1 MQRERIS
8 YSSQTLKNILFIIF
22 KPWKTSYLLSLFS
35 FQILENP
42 RKLLTSH
49 PLFHSQI
56 LKNFL
61 SIISNPIKLF
71 MFHPS
76 FIPKPLFSSQKMSSL
91 KIDKSKRFKIVARKQ
106 KSQLSMEEEA
116 TEQKSKLSMEEES
129 KSIELVSVVFTFHKI
144 LKILRML
151 YNNV

>member
-1 MQRERIS
+1 
-8 YSSQTLKNILFIIF
+8 
-22 KPWKTSYLLSLFS
+22 
-35 FQILENP
+35 
-42 RKLLTSH
+42 
-49 PLFHSQI
+49 
-56 LKNFL
+56 
-61 SIISNPIKLF
+61 

-116 TEQKSKLSMEEES
+116 TEQKSKLSTEEES

>member
-1 MQRERIS
+1 M
-8 YSSQTLKNILFIIF
+8 
-22 KPWKTSYLLSLFS
+22 
-35 FQILENP
+35 
-42 RKLLTSH
+42 
-49 PLFHSQI
+49 
-56 LKNFL
+56 
-61 SIISNPIKLF
+61 
-71 MFHPS
+71 
-76 FIPKPLFSSQKMSSL
+76 
-91 KIDKSKRFKIVARKQ
+91 ARKQ